1 MSWTPFLVVLVL
13 AIAYIYIKRSGQI
26 SAKEASEYLKR
37 GAMVIDVRSPNEFNS
52 GHLLQAH
59 NMPLDRV
66 EMLLPSTVTDKNKVL
81 LLHCASGM
89 RSSQAKKKL
98 TELGYKNASISDRT
112 SAQKRSSAED
122 SP

>member
-66 EMLLPSTVTDKNKVL
+66 EMLLPSAVTDKNKIL

-98 TELGYKNASISDRT
+98 TELGYKNAFNLGSYQR
-112 SAQKRSSAED
+112 AEKIV
-122 SP
+122 SGR

>member
-13 AIAYIYIKRSGQI
+13 AIGYIYIKRSGQI
-26 SAKEASEYLKR
+26 SAKEAAEHLKR
-37 GAMVIDVRSPNEFNS
+37 GAMVIDVRSSNEFNS

-66 EMLLPSTVTDKNKVL
+66 EMILPSAVTDKNKVL

-89 RSSQAKKKL
+89 RSNQAKKKL
-98 TELGYKNASISDRT
+98 TDLGYKNAFNLGSYER
-112 SAQKRSSAED
+112 AEKIV
-122 SP
+122 SGR

>member
-13 AIAYIYIKRSGQI
+13 AIGYIYIKRSGQI
-26 SAKEASEYLKR
+26 SAKEAAEHLKR
-37 GAMVIDVRSPNEFNS
+37 GAMVIDVRSSNEFNS

-66 EMLLPSTVTDKNKVL
+66 EMILPSAVTDKNRVL

-89 RSSQAKKKL
+89 RSNQAKKKL
-98 TELGYKNASISDRT
+98 TDLGYKNAFNLGSYER
-112 SAQKRSSAED
+112 AEKIV
-122 SP
+122 SGR